1 MSRFEGVP
9 DLIGADGR
17 PIEHG
22 DMVYELGKGKPIIVD
37 LVDYIDRRVSGFY
50 ANTVARVY
58 NLRPENLTHESQPDS
73 IEALAGDLMAL
84 AERAKGSVMYREI
97 AALAAR
103 ARCLAGAA

>member
-1 MSRFEGVP
+1 MSGFDSAP

-22 DMVYELGKGKPIIVD
+22 DAVYELGKVKPIIVGF
-37 LVDYIDRRVSGFY
+37 VDYVDRKVSGFY
-50 ANTVARVY
+50 ANTGARVY
-58 NLRPENLTHESQPDS
+58 NLRPENLTHEAQPDS
-73 IEALAGDLMAL
+73 IEALSGDLGAL

-103 ARCLAGAA
+103 ARCLAGVE

>member
-1 MSRFEGVP
+1 MSRFDGVP
-9 DLIGADGR
+9 DLIGADGK

-22 DMVYELGKGKPIIVD
+22 DTVHELGKRRPIIVD

-50 ANTVARVY
+50 ANTGARVY
-58 NLRPENLTHESQPDS
+58 NLRPENLTHEAQPDS
-73 IEALAGDLMAL
+73 IEALAGDLWEL

-103 ARCLAGAA
+103 ARCLAGVE